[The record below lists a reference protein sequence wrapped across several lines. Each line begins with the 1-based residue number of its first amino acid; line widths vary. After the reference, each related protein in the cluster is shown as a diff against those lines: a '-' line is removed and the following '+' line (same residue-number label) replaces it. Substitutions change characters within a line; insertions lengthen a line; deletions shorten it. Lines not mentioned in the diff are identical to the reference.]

1 MISQFIS
8 NNPIIS
14 STNTQTII
22 EENKIENELIQPLSK
37 SNNYVENFSMSLIG
51 LIPTKDDKPQPKIS
65 KNNPSTNNRQ
75 QYIKVPSHIL
85 TRRSPEA
92 YKHLRAKT
100 VRIGKVRWPP
110 PLNSDEIDHA
120 NQQRRMLVQ
129 RRIQEEIHGNTTIV
143 EQSLITQDHVPIE
156 KQILLSNNNNTLSTN
171 DIIVCN
177 QKPLTL
183 MLDKENYQLRK
194 NLFEHVDKS
203 SFVGMNISFS
213 I

>member
-14 STNTQTII
+14 LTNIQTII
-22 EENKIENELIQPLSK
+22 EKNIIEKELIQP
-37 SNNYVENFSMSLIG
+37 NNCIENFSKMSFIDLM
-51 LIPTKDDKPQPKIS
+51 PTKDDPHQLQIS
-65 KNNPSTNNRQ
+65 KNNPIINNKQ
-75 QYIKVPSHIL
+75 QYIKISSHIL

-92 YKHLRAKT
+92 YKNLRAKT

-120 NQQRRMLVQ
+120 NQQRRLLVQ
-129 RRIQEEIHGNTTIV
+129 RRIQEEIHGNAIV
-143 EQSLITQDHVPIE
+143 IEKLAIEQDHVPLE
-156 KQILLSNNNNTLSTN
+156 KKILLSNNDNNLSIN
-171 DIIVCN
+171 DIVVCN

-183 MLDKENYQLRK
+183 ILDKENYRLRR

-203 SFVGMNISFS
+203 SSSSSSFVGS
-213 I
+213 